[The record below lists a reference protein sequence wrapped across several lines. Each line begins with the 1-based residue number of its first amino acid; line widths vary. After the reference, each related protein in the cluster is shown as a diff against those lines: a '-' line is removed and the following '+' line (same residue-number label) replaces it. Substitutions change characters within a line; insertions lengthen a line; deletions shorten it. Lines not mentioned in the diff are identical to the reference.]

1 MGIILYD
8 LLDVTFRKILEP
20 YSEKDKDIIKKYSGF
35 FMLIII
41 NFHITGT
48 SNFLM
53 VYLTG
58 LLECPIIKCTNV
70 SKVGQVWVG

>member
-53 VYLTG
+53 VLSDW
-58 LLECPIIKCTNV
+58 IA
-70 SKVGQVWVG
+70 

>member
-8 LLDVTFRKILEP
+8 LLDVTFRKILESD
-20 YSEKDKDIIKKYSGF
+20 SEKDIIKKYSGF

-48 SNFLM
+48 SNFLG

-58 LLECPIIKCTNV
+58 LLEGPIIKCTNV
-70 SKVGQVWVG
+70 SKVGQVSVG